1 MLYHAYA
8 KSLENLDENLTN
20 KMAANLQN
28 GDIPNYCVSRCLLL
42 MKRDMMQEVLQG
54 SFIDCW

>member
-8 KSLENLDENLTN
+8 KSLENLDENLTS

-28 GDIPNYCVSRCLLL
+28 GDIPC
-42 MKRDMMQEVLQG
+42 
-54 SFIDCW
+54 